1 MTPQVRLKAA
11 SVCSSNNVVAIG
23 DDVKILLVD
32 V

>member
-11 SVCSSNNVVAIG
+11 SVGSNTVVAIG
-23 DDVKILLVD
+23 DDVKILLDD